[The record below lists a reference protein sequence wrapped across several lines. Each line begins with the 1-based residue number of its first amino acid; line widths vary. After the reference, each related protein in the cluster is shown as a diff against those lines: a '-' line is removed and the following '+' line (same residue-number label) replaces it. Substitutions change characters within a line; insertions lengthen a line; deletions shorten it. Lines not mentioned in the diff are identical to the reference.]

1 MAGRLAVIER
11 SDIRRLF
18 EGIVNALANDPARLQ
33 AGFQVAELYQRLV
46 PYRTHRAMLGFASHQ
61 DYEAALLG
69 LLGGVGGYVTLEPAE
84 AQQSLAE
91 EAGSVNPDPSVVRE
105 FAGARVRLE
114 QGRVREVLSGDA
126 AYAPPPPEPPPP
138 PAPRP
143 PAPPP
148 PPPAPKPEGRPAPVF
163 QLAGQEAR
171 RTTPEQAAAAANQC
185 PACAATLPADRP
197 VVFCPFCGSPVG
209 AGSCSR
215 CGDALKPEW
224 RFCPRCG
231 HHRQV

>member
-1 MAGRLAVIER
+1 MIER

-18 EGIVNALANDPARLQ
+18 EGVVNALANDPARLQ
-33 AGFQVAELYQRLV
+33 SGFQVAELYQRLV
-46 PYRTHRAMLGFASHQ
+46 PYRTHRSVLGFASHQ

-91 EAGSVNPDPSVVRE
+91 EAGSVNPDPSLVRE

-126 AYAPPPPEPPPP
+126 VYAPPPPEPPP
-138 PAPRP
+138 
-143 PAPPP
+143 
-148 PPPAPKPEGRPAPVF
+148 APKPVARPAPVF
-163 QLAGQEAR
+163 QLAAEEGR
-171 RTTPEQAAAAANQC
+171 RAVPEPAAADDRC

-215 CGDALKPEW
+215 CGDALRPEW